1 MRVLNLNC
9 AHRPA
14 ARQQQQQGKQQA
26 RRGKVADLLVLL
38 FRAGHIALA
47 LRRPVALRA
56 ASVVA
61 VPRAVGRGVLRS
73 RPDPGGRLGFV
84 VEVRVSSD
92 RLRPVCANLTD

>member
-14 ARQQQQQGKQQA
+14 ARQQQQGKQQG

-61 VPRAVGRGVLRS
+61 IPRAVGRGVLRS
-73 RPDPGGRLGFV
+73 RADPGGRLGFV
-84 VEVRVSSD
+84 VEVRVGSD